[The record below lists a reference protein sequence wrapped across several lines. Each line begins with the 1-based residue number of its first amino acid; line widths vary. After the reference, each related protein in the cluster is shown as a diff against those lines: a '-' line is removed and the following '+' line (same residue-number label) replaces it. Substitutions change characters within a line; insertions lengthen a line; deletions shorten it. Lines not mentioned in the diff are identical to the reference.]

1 MSSEAEYLKSISS
14 SLRFRDKEW
23 QRIDG
28 KKGRGK
34 EGAEEEEGHF
44 PHRRYHCT
52 WERDGGTAKG
62 ERKQS
67 RKLKSSDEM
76 WERER
81 ERGEGGRGSCCCRRT
96 GKKSRLLAEENE
108 STDQDEMGLYQPWE
122 EGMGASQDVEDG
134 PLLPGLGNTE

>member
-1 MSSEAEYLKSISS
+1 MGTLTILLVLLQLCHLSSEAEYLKSISS

-62 ERKQS
+62 ERREEAISQIE
-67 RKLKSSDEM
+67 KL
-76 WERER
+76 R
-81 ERGEGGRGSCCCRRT
+81 
-96 GKKSRLLAEENE
+96 
-108 STDQDEMGLYQPWE
+108 
-122 EGMGASQDVEDG
+122 
-134 PLLPGLGNTE
+134 